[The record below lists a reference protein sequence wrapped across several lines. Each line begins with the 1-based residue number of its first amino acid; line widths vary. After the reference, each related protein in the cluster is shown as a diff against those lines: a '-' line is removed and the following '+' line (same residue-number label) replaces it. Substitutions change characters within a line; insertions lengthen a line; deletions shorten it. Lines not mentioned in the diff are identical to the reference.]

1 MSNQRRDDGGRF
13 AEELTEQDILKV
25 FDRTDE
31 PFLTAP
37 EIAKEFDVT
46 RQAVTYRLKQM
57 RNDGLVGRKETGAS
71 SVGWWAEVAPRLS
84 DEAIR
89 GIEESDRQR
98 ERGET
103 VSMAEMKRRLGM
115 DG

>member
-1 MSNQRRDDGGRF
+1 MSNRHRDEHGRF
-13 AEELTEQDILKV
+13 TGELTEQDILKE
-25 FDRTDE
+25 FDASDA

-37 EIAKEFDVT
+37 EIADEFGVT

-57 RNDGLVGRKETGAS
+57 RDEGLVGCKETGAS
-71 SVGWWAEVAPRLS
+71 SVGWWAKVAPRLS
-84 DEAIR
+84 DEVIR

-103 VSMAEMKRRLGM
+103 VSMGEMKSRLGM